1 VTASAGPERRRLDGA
16 AQERSRRLGRRRSGN
31 HETRVRA
38 GGVDLFVRE
47 RGHGHPLLLING
59 LGANVEMWGPC
70 EERLSAAS
78 RTIVFDAPGTG
89 RSSTPAWPLSIPAVS
104 ELVAD
109 ALDQLGYEQVDVLGF
124 SLGGQIAQELAHRAP
139 DRVRRL
145 ALCSTACGWGSMP
158 GTPEALA
165 LIALPQRYYSR
176 SFSEQT
182 NWLLSPADD
191 ALLRRLTALTAA
203 RLRHPPSLFGYMSQ
217 LWAGS
222 LWSSLGWLSS
232 VQVPTLLIH
241 GAEDRLVPAA
251 NSVQLAR
258 LLPRSRLHLLPD
270 EGHFIV
276 FDPDSSTVSRLQDFF
291 TKRTLKASS
300 AWSSGAFVDDD
311 ETVEAAFADS
321 VGTEPF
327 RTMSEA
333 YRRLVGQGRRN
344 GSHAG

>member
-1 VTASAGPERRRLDGA
+1 VTASAGPR
-16 AQERSRRLGRRRSGN
+16 
-31 HETRVRA
+31 ETRVRA
-38 GGVDLFVRE
+38 GDVDLFVRE
-47 RGHGHPLLLING
+47 RGDGHPLLLING

-89 RSSTPAWPLSIPAVS
+89 RSSTPAWPLSISAVS
-104 ELVAD
+104 ELVGD
-109 ALDQLGYEQVDVLGF
+109 TLDQLGYERVDVLGF
-124 SLGGQIAQELAHRAP
+124 SLGGVIAQELAHRAP
-139 DRVRRL
+139 ERVRRL

-158 GTPEALA
+158 GTLQALA
-165 LIALPQRYYSR
+165 LVALPQRYYSR
-176 SFSEQT
+176 SFSEHT

-191 ALLRRLTALTAA
+191 ALLRRLTALTDA

-217 LWAGS
+217 VWAGS

-258 LLPRSRLHLLPD
+258 LLPTSRLHLLPD

-276 FDPDSSTVSRLQDFF
+276 FDPDSSTLSLLKDFF
-291 TKRTLKASS
+291 TKRTLEASS
-300 AWSSGAFVDDD
+300 AWSSGAVVDDD
-311 ETVEAAFADS
+311 EIVEAAFAAA

-327 RTMSEA
+327 RTMSRA
-333 YRRLVGQGRRN
+333 YRRLVGQDRRN
-344 GSHAG
+344 GNNPG

>member
-1 VTASAGPERRRLDGA
+1 
-16 AQERSRRLGRRRSGN
+16 
-31 HETRVRA
+31 VRA

-47 RGHGHPLLLING
+47 RGVGHPLLMING
-59 LGANVEMWGPC
+59 LGANLEMWGPC
-70 EERLSAAS
+70 EQRLSASS

-89 RSSTPAWPLSIPAVS
+89 RSGTPAWPLSIPAVAKIV
-104 ELVAD
+104 LG
-109 ALDQLGYEQVDVLGF
+109 ALDELGYERVDVLGF
-124 SLGGQIAQELAHRAP
+124 SLGGLTAQELAHRAP

-145 ALCSTACGWGSMP
+145 ALCSTACGWGSVP

-191 ALLRRLTALTAA
+191 ALLRRLTALTDA
-203 RLRHPPSLFGYMSQ
+203 RLRHPPSLFGYLSQ
-217 LWAGS
+217 VWAGS

-232 VQVPTLLIH
+232 VHVPTLVVH
-241 GAEDRLVPAA
+241 GAEDQLVPAA

-258 LLPRSRLHLLPD
+258 LLPQSRLHLLPD

-276 FDPDSSTVSRLQDFF
+276 FDPDSSTLSLLEDFF
-291 TKRTLKASS
+291 TKRRLKASS
-300 AWSSGAFVDDD
+300 AWSSGANVDDD
-311 ETVEAAFADS
+311 EAVEAAFAES

-327 RTMSEA
+327 RAISRA
-333 YRRLVGQGRRN
+333 YRRLVAQDRRT
-344 GSHAG
+344 GSDAG